1 MICIV
6 LHCDVDGC
14 GCEQGYPIET
24 LEAQRG
30 DEDMLYLVAVRLGA
44 MYGWRYSDADLV
56 YCPEHSGEGD

>member
-14 GCEQGYPIET
+14 HREQGYPIGI
-24 LEAQRG
+24 LKAALG
-30 DEDMLYLVAVRLGA
+30 DEDTLHDVAVTLGA

-56 YCPEHSGEGD
+56 YCPRHSGEGD